1 METVVSK
8 NGIPI
13 RLTKERKNMAQVDLK
28 KILNLSTVLMSIP
41 YKRLWYSYD
50 EEADVLYFNFKKP
63 SHADDS
69 ELTDDD
75 MIVRYEDG
83 DVVGITVLNASKR
96 RTR

>member
-1 METVVSK
+1 M
-8 NGIPI
+8 GQI
-13 RLTKERKNMAQVDLK
+13 DLK
-28 KILNLSTVLMSIP
+28 KILSLSSMLMSTP

-75 MIVRYEDG
+75 VIIRYESG

-96 RTR
+96 VNQ